1 MNGCDY
7 VPTKLYLQQTAV
19 GIWLKARSLFDPE
32 KKCQIRHLLIYAPE
46 VFLNGWCEF
55 IYATYFLLFLNLQT
69 TILEVSYNQQ
79 NRHDAIFLITGEPF
93 LRTSFRD
100 LQVCWFLFFFFPWNP
115 LSTLI
120 IKIENFMTGGQLQ
133 IISLEAYF
141 LSFSRYRLYY

>member
-100 LQVCWFLFFFFPWNP
+100 LQVCWFWGFFPMKP
-115 LSTLI
+115 SV
-120 IKIENFMTGGQLQ
+120 NFNYKNREFHDRRAVTNHFFR
-133 IISLEAYF
+133 SLLF
-141 LSFSRYRLYY
+141 KLFKV